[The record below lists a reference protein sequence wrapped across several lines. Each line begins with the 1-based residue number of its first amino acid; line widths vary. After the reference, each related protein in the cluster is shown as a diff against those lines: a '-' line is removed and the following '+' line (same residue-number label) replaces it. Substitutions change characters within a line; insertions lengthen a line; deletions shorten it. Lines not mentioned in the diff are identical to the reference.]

1 MLYIHVLYLH
11 FNKCFVTEINN
22 FLLFAA
28 KYSARGISL
37 TPPSDTAY
45 AVDAIP
51 QLFAK
56 DTGHLGVNYVAVDYD
71 AEDEMVYFSDI
82 RNFAIMKAKV
92 DGSLRKAFRYKAC
105 ESSH

>member
-1 MLYIHVLYLH
+1 M
-11 FNKCFVTEINN
+11 TEINI

-28 KYSARGISL
+28 KYSVRGISL
-37 TPPSDTAY
+37 TPPSDTSY

-71 AEDEMVYFSDI
+71 AEEKMVYFSDI

-92 DGSLRKAFRYKAC
+92 DGSISKNLRQFDSLTEVVKPIMC
-105 ESSH
+105 S